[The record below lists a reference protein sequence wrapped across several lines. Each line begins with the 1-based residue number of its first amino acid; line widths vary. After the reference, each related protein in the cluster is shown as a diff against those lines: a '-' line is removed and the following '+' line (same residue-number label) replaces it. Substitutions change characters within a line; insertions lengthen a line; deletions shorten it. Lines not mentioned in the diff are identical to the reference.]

1 MKSKAI
7 AYLIWLFLG
16 GLGTQ
21 AFYCR
26 QKEWAIFTLV
36 TYFFGLL
43 FLAFDGGF
51 MLFLHFLNVLIQ
63 AFLIPSWVNEANR
76 KESER
81 QAELIA
87 EGIRK
92 ARGEDAINNKKP

>member
-1 MKSKAI
+1 MKSKAT

-16 GLGTQ
+16 GLGTH

-26 QKEWAIFTLV
+26 KTQWAIFTLV

-51 MLFLHFLNVLIQ
+51 MLFLHVLNVLFQ
-63 AFLIPSWVNEANR
+63 AFLIPSWVNEANK
-76 KESER
+76 KEAKR
-81 QAELIA
+81 QADLIA

-92 ARGEDAINNKKP
+92 ARGENV